1 MPHTF
6 TAVILAA
13 QRGGRIDPLA
23 AEAGV
28 THKCLVPI
36 LGRPLIEYV
45 LDALIAV
52 PGLERIRVCIEPGA
66 VEAVKRVAG
75 ASGERGI
82 PVDYVPSA
90 ETITESAYASAEG
103 VEGPIVLTTAD
114 NVNLTPGAVLQMLQ
128 EIEHGADAV
137 VALASKSSVLASH
150 PEAQRRFYE
159 FSDDAYSNCNL
170 YALAGRQALA
180 MAETF
185 REGGQFAKSPKRMIR
200 AFGLINILLLR
211 FRLISLSGAMKRLS
225 RRFGGRVRAAV
236 LADGRHAVDVDNER
250 TYRIAKL
257 ILERKAAGPGVAA

>member
-1 MPHTF
+1 MTTGSF

-13 QRGGRIDPLA
+13 QRSGMLDPLA

-45 LDALIAV
+45 LDALVAV
-52 PGLERIRVCIEPGA
+52 PGLARIRICIEPDM
-66 VEAVKRVAG
+66 VEAVKRVPG
-75 ASGERGI
+75 GSGEKGVA
-82 PVDYVPSA
+82 VDFVASA
-90 ETITESAYASAEG
+90 ATITESAYASAEG

-114 NVNLTPGAVLQMLQ
+114 NVNLTPGAVQQMLR
-128 EIEHGADAV
+128 EMETGADAV
-137 VALASKSSVLASH
+137 VALATKQAVLASH

-170 YALAGRQALA
+170 YAIAGRQALG

-200 AFGLINILLLR
+200 AFGLLNILL
-211 FRLISLSGAMKRLS
+211 FRYRLLSLEGAMKRLS
-225 RRFGGRVRAAV
+225 RRLGGTVKAAV

-250 TYRIAKL
+250 TYRIAEL
-257 ILERKAAGPGVAA
+257 ILRQKAAEAG